1 MECTIGNVKIPYHI
15 YGSGRPVL
23 IIHGLTLDH
32 RSMTGFMEPVFS
44 ARDEEWKRIYID
56 LPGMGESKGYEELNG
71 SDEMLD
77 MVLQFIDQ
85 MIPEESLLVVGQSYG
100 GYIARGII
108 SKKREQVGGA
118 ALICPMIVPDKN
130 ERDLPL
136 HQVIYQDENLLSQLN
151 REERKDF
158 QSLAIVQDEA
168 YWNRY
173 RNEILPGR
181 SRADSRFI
189 DKLLSQYAFSFDV
202 DQRVPSF
209 EKPVLL
215 VTGRQDSMV
224 GYQDAWRL
232 LENFPRC
239 TFTVLDRA
247 GHNLQL
253 EQPSL
258 LHRLCDEW
266 LDRVVENGPSYR

>member
-1 MECTIGNVKIPYHI
+1 MECTIGNIKIPYHI

-32 RSMTGFMEPVFS
+32 RSMTGFMEPIFS

-56 LPGMGESKGYEELNG
+56 LPGMGESKGYHEMSG
-71 SDEMLD
+71 SDEMLEK
-77 MVLQFIDQ
+77 VLQFLDQ
-85 MIPEESLLVVGQSYG
+85 TIPEESFLVVGQSYG
-100 GYIARGII
+100 GYLTRGII

-136 HQVIYQDENLLSQLN
+136 RQVIYQDENLLSQLN
-151 REERKDF
+151 REEKEDF
-158 QSLAIVQDEA
+158 QSLAIVQNED

-181 SRADSRFI
+181 SMADAGFI

-202 DQRVPSF
+202 DQTISSF

-232 LENFPRC
+232 LEKFPRC
-239 TFTVLDRA
+239 TFAVLDRA

-253 EQPSL
+253 EQPLL
-258 LHRLCDEW
+258 LHRLCNEW
-266 LDRVVENGPSYR
+266 LDRVVEIDSFL

>member
-32 RSMTGFMEPVFS
+32 RSMTGFMEPIFS
-44 ARDEEWKRIYID
+44 ARNESWKRIYID
-56 LPGMGESKGYEELNG
+56 LPGMGESEGYQEMNS

-77 MVLQFIDQ
+77 VVLQFIDQ
-85 MIPEESLLVVGQSYG
+85 IIHEESFLVAGQSYG

-108 SKKREQVGGA
+108 SKRRAQVDGA
-118 ALICPMIVPDKN
+118 AFICPMIIPDKN
-130 ERDLPL
+130 ERDLPS
-136 HQVIYQDENLLSQLN
+136 HQVLYQDKKLLSQLN
-151 REERKDF
+151 QEEQEAF

-173 RNEILPGR
+173 CEEILPGR
-181 SRADSRFI
+181 SIADSHFI

-202 DQRVPSF
+202 DQTISSF
-209 EKPVLL
+209 ESPVLL

-232 LENFPRC
+232 LENFPRS
-239 TFTVLDRA
+239 TFAVLDRA

-253 EQPSL
+253 EQSSL
-258 LHRLCDEW
+258 LHHLCNEW
-266 LDRVVENGPSYR
+266 LDRVVESN